1 SPGQLR
7 EIFSYPLG
15 VPAWPLPPP
24 SLLLRPHRVVARAA
38 EGTQVRHVQ
47 PSLPCHAEWDDM
59 VHRRR
64 WRDSLVLQASLA
76 QVVVPGQHGPPEPLP
91 RGTLVERPRPL
102 VPTVPVVVPVDNAPV
117 LPPLLVGPGV
127 GQAVHGRRPHQL
139 RAPRGATWSH
149 WSHRHHSRPANRPPR
164 QGGGPR
170 RPCGAAGGGCGRA
183 KGGPAWDR
191 PAGLLHL
198 RPPAKVNPPPR
209 ATLWPGQRAKL
220 STRRARTCTS
230 QLSEAQCRLLS
241 VYCSATASPSGIP
254 RTQYPPPRATLFR
267 GNGKN

>member
-59 VHRRR
+59 VHRPR
-64 WRDSLVLQASLA
+64 WPESLVLQASLA

-91 RGTLVERPRPL
+91 RGALVERPRPL

-139 RAPRGATWSH
+139 RTPRDATWSH
-149 WSHRHHSRPANRPPR
+149 WSHRHHVPPR
-164 QGGGPR
+164 EPAAVAELRGSRRLVRARKGRPRLGPPR
-170 RPCGAAGGGCGRA
+170 RQSYVR
-183 KGGPAWDR
+183 
-191 PAGLLHL
+191 
-198 RPPAKVNPPPR
+198 
-209 ATLWPGQRAKL
+209 
-220 STRRARTCTS
+220 
-230 QLSEAQCRLLS
+230 
-241 VYCSATASPSGIP
+241 PSGKI
-254 RTQYPPPRATLFR
+254 
-267 GNGKN
+267 